1 MGEWTQE
8 GGIAIDYI
16 RNCNVC
22 GRNSGFCFMRCKPVS
37 SGKSAGGNEGEGI
50 IKRKDKLII
59 RKK

>member
-1 MGEWTQE
+1 M
-8 GGIAIDYI
+8 AIDHF

-22 GRNSGFCFMRCKPVS
+22 NRNSGICSMRNKSVS
-37 SGKSAGGNEGEGI
+37 PAKTLSETAGKSAGGNEGEGI